1 MRSGATGVRHA
12 AWTHEVPSGP
22 LAAAS
27 DRLPAGTQV
36 LVSSRDMGA
45 GRRLV
50 TGRGERSEGRGRRRR
65 GRVRGQQLRKPSLPA
80 VGPQTCFLS
89 PSWEPD
95 IRGHSVTRRALLPL
109 LAPGLSRCPQARGQA
124 PRMSASHHGASP
136 RVCVPKSPSRGHGCG
151 TRATLPPCDLMRNQ
165 SHPRR
170 PFPSEV
176 PFQLLGGRDLRE
188 AVLPLRLSF
197 ASGPPSRVQS
207 LDGLKP
213 RAPWWS
219 RRGPG
224 RCGPRW
230 RGR

>member
-1 MRSGATGVRHA
+1 MWPCLKARAREVRGHRRPARGVDTRGAVWASRCGVRPSPGRDSGACVQPGHG
-12 AWTHEVPSGP
+12 SGKA
-22 LAAAS
+22 LGHRA
-27 DRLPAGTQV
+27 R
-36 LVSSRDMGA
+36 
-45 GRRLV
+45 
-50 TGRGERSEGRGRRRR
+50 ERSEGRGRRRR

-176 PFQLLGGRDLRE
+176 PFQLLGGRD
-188 AVLPLRLSF
+188 F
-197 ASGPPSRVQS
+197 
-207 LDGLKP
+207 
-213 RAPWWS
+213 
-219 RRGPG
+219 
-224 RCGPRW
+224 
-230 RGR
+230 